1 MLNYISSLSPSYT
14 SYTLCP
20 YIPSLLCTVTFQV
33 SPFGCHMT
41 SQILNDLSYVYLLL
55 LFKMFLV
62 VYTYGLSCT
71 YIIYLNIF
79 GS

>member
-1 MLNYISSLSPSYT
+1 
-14 SYTLCP
+14 
-20 YIPSLLCTVTFQV
+20 
-33 SPFGCHMT
+33 MT